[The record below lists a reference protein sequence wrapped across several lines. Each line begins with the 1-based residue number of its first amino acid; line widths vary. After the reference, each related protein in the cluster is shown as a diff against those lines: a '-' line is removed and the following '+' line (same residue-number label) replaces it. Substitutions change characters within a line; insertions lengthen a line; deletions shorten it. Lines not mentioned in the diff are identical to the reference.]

1 MRRTLSAL
9 LAVSAAL
16 AACGPVNQGVS
27 TVKTPQFQTKELS
40 INLKFVDNEIGPM
53 QAAAL
58 QEFLAAAN
66 LGYGDRIS
74 LDDPMPF
81 GAAARRAAVS
91 EIVGRFGLLLA
102 DAGPVLPGAL
112 PAGTVRLVV
121 QRSVA
126 EVPNCPDWRRPS
138 NFELAASTS
147 SNFGCAT
154 QSNLAAMVA
163 DPQDLAE
170 GRDYAGADG
179 ATVVKATE
187 AFRRRTPTA
196 AASGGALPE
205 VRTSKSSQ

>member
-27 TVKTPQFQTKELS
+27 TVKTPQFQTKSLS
-40 INLKFVDNEIGPM
+40 IDIKFVGDEIGPM

-58 QEFLAAAN
+58 QEFLASAN
-66 LGYGDRIS
+66 LGYGDRVS
-74 LDDPMPF
+74 LDDPMAQ
-81 GAAARRAAVS
+81 GADVRRAAVG

-102 DAGPVLPGAL
+102 DAGPVLPGRL
-112 PAGTVRLVV
+112 PAGMVRLVIE
-121 QRSVA
+121 RSVA
-126 EVPNCPDWRRPS
+126 NVPDCPDWRRPS

-163 DPQDLAE
+163 DPNDLAE

-179 ATVVKATE
+179 TTVVKATD
-187 AFRRRTPTA
+187 AFRRRVPTA

-205 VRTSKSSQ
+205 TRTSKSSQ